1 VVEGAGAAV
10 AFCLLSAACR
20 FVGAPLDARSRVWL
34 QELFCEALLY
44 HSAECP
50 EMAVAW
56 PAVEPT
62 VWPPRRLQ
70 AMEKNRRCGPMCH
83 GSTSPLTPHSYRQ
96 AREAYR
102 CAVQIWKDG
111 AAAYRLAR
119 RRVRAYRHELYRS
132 RKEVRQEWR

>member
-1 VVEGAGAAV
+1 M
-10 AFCLLSAACR
+10 
-20 FVGAPLDARSRVWL
+20 GAPLDARSRVWL
-34 QELFCEALLY
+34 QDLFREALLY
-44 HSAECP
+44 HSVECP
-50 EMAVAW
+50 EMSEAW
-56 PAVEPT
+56 PVVEPT

-70 AMEKNRRCGPMCH
+70 AMEKNRRCGPCA
-83 GSTSPLTPHSYRQ
+83 TAVRLPLTTSRRYRQ